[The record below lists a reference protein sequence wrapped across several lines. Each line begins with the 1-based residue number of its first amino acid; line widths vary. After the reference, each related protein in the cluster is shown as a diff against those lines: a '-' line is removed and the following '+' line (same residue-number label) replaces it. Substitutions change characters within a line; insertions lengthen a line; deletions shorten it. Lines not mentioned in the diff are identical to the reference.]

1 MTTTVQRLPLPPRV
15 LSDRIIAV
23 LRAPDSTHLVDVA
36 LVLEREGIGCIE
48 VTLTT
53 AGALA
58 SVEALR
64 SRLDSDASALG
75 VGSVL
80 SINDLEAAHSAG
92 ATYTLAP
99 SLDLD
104 VLSRGHQLGIPHI
117 PGAATPTEVLTAWQA
132 GAAAVKVFP
141 AAQLGGPSFIKA
153 LRGPLPHVKLIP
165 TGGVGAGEIGPYLR
179 AGAVAVG
186 VGGPLIGEALIDG
199 PDDTFRDRVRDFVR
213 GIRDGH

>member
-1 MTTTVQRLPLPPRV
+1 MTTTVQRLPLPPGVAR
-15 LSDRIIAV
+15 DRIFAV

-36 LVLEREGIGCIE
+36 LVLQEEGIGCIE

-53 AGALA
+53 GGALE
-58 SVEALR
+58 SIQALR
-64 SRLDSDASALG
+64 SRLDNGTCALG
-75 VGSVL
+75 AGSVL
-80 SINDLEAAHSAG
+80 SVNDLEAAHSAG

-99 SLDLD
+99 SLDLE
-104 VLSRGHQLGIPHI
+104 VLTRAHHLGIPHL

-141 AAQLGGPSFIKA
+141 AAQLGGPGYLKA

-165 TGGVGAGEIGPYLR
+165 TGGVGAEEIAPYLR

-186 VGGPLIGEALIDG
+186 VGGPLIGRALLDG